1 MQDVLLDDLGR
12 GVAEL
17 GEIARTIQ
25 REIAVGSAVADEV
38 ASKTDALNAKLK
50 SANRRLDEVIEQVFF
65 RFCNSQTL
73 LTNTTNQSLRAR
85 VEGRRD
91 GARSWSASSSSLR
104 SSATSFAPSHP
115 NHARGGRV
123 SLCRTH
129 RARTNVCVCEALPFV
144 TTVRVH
150 SMQAAPREGTGMCER

>member
-73 LTNTTNQSLRAR
+73 LINRFVLEWRGDAMVPDRGLPHHPPCVRRLHLSHRLILTMPEEEGSVSAGRIAR
-85 VEGRRD
+85 ERM
-91 GARSWSASSSSLR
+91 
-104 SSATSFAPSHP
+104 
-115 NHARGGRV
+115 
-123 SLCRTH
+123 C
-129 RARTNVCVCEALPFV
+129 VCV
-144 TTVRVH
+144 RRYR
-150 SMQAAPREGTGMCER
+150 S